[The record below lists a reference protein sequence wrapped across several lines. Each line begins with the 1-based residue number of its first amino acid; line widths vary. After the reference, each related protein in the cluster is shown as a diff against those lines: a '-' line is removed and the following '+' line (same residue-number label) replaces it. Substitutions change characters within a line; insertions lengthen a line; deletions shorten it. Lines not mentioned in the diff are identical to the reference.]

1 MALCALMIVPT
12 RSVNALTRQQECD
25 SYRGESGRADCIA
38 QLNLDAWTACAGQA
52 DPGRCAD
59 EYRNGTAGDSG
70 SGGGG
75 TPTSTGGTAPVEA
88 STEKDCTGDDLSQD
102 CKIVEWLVLFVNV
115 LSGMVGVVVV
125 IMIIVGGIQYTAS
138 GDDPQA
144 VAKAKG
150 KIYNAVLAL
159 VLFIFGFTILQWVI
173 PGGLL

>member
-1 MALCALMIVPT
+1 M
-12 RSVNALTRQQECD
+12 
-25 SYRGESGRADCIA
+25 
-38 QLNLDAWTACAGQA
+38 
-52 DPGRCAD
+52 
-59 EYRNGTAGDSG
+59 
-70 SGGGG
+70 
-75 TPTSTGGTAPVEA
+75 
-88 STEKDCTGDDLSQD
+88 
-102 CKIVEWLVLFVNV
+102 EWLVLFVNV